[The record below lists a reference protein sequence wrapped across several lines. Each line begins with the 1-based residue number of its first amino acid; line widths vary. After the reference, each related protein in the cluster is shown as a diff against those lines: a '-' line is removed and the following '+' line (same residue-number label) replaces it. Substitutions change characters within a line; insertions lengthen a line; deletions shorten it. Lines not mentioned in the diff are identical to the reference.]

1 MARSP
6 SLPGWD
12 MNMAQLH
19 RRALIAVLGLLS
31 GMLSAALL
39 TAPYPIVG

>member
-12 MNMAQLH
+12 MNMARLH
-19 RRALIAVLGLLS
+19 RRALIAALGLLS

-39 TAPYPIVG
+39 TVPHNIVG